1 MDDVEVSLGVGLT
14 SQTRKYFHQTSQTF
28 VSSSGTGSD
37 LFSKFVKEN
46 EQRFQLQCSS
56 HSFVSD
62 FKRNGPDFVRSFS
75 AGSGWNMFPLQ
86 TEGNCLFP
94 SSQTSPPARL
104 SSIDNTLFAD
114 RFPMF
119 VVSNRQ
125 MWAASCNEK
134 VTMSQSSYEYR
145 TNASR

>member
-1 MDDVEVSLGVGLT
+1 MDDVDLTMGLGLT

-28 VSSSGTGSD
+28 VSSSGTSSD
-37 LFSKFVKEN
+37 LFSKFMKEN

-56 HSFVSD
+56 HSLVSD

-75 AGSGWNMFPLQ
+75 AGSGWNMPPLR
-86 TEGNCLFP
+86 TEGNSLFP
-94 SSQTSPPARL
+94 FSQTSPPARL

-134 VTMSQSSYEYR
+134 VTMSHSSYEYC
-145 TNASR
+145 TNVSR